1 MERDER
7 RVSRRHL
14 FRDWGN
20 NVRQGI
26 SELVASSLPGAF
38 EVDEPPAMQD
48 TREAGPPP
56 PPDERTVAELTQ
68 ALHLD
73 QPPAAED

>member
-1 MERDER
+1 MEGDER
-7 RVSRRHL
+7 RMSRRHL

-38 EVDEPPAMQD
+38 EVDEPAV
-48 TREAGPPP
+48 REPQEPGPPP
-56 PPDERTVAELTQ
+56 PPDDRTVAELTR
-68 ALHLD
+68 ALNLD
-73 QPPAAED
+73 RPPAAED